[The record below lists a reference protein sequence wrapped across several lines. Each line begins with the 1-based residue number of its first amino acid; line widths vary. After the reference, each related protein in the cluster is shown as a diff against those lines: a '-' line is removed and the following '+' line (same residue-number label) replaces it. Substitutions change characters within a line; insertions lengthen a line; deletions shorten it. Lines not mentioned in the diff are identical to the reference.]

1 MTLAADLAA
10 THKRAFQ
17 TDRAWSEAEFAG
29 FLTSCAVIF
38 AGDAT
43 AFVLGRLILDEAEIL
58 TLATD
63 PAEQRRGRA
72 RAALDQFE
80 SLARQWGAATV
91 FLEVAEDNTAAR
103 QLYATSG
110 YVQVGRRAGYYQ
122 RTTAQPV
129 AALTM
134 RKAL

>member
-1 MTLAADLAA
+1 MTLAAALAA
-10 THKRAFQ
+10 THLRAFQ
-17 TDRAWSEAEFAG
+17 TDRAWTEAEFAG
-29 FLTSCAVIF
+29 FLTSSVVIF

-63 PAEQRRGRA
+63 PAEQCKGRA

-80 SLARQWGAATV
+80 GMARQRGAATV

-103 QLYATSG
+103 QLYAKAR
-110 YVQVGRRAGYYQ
+110 YVQVGQRAGYYH
-122 RTTAQPV
+122 RAAAKPV
-129 AALTM
+129 AALTL